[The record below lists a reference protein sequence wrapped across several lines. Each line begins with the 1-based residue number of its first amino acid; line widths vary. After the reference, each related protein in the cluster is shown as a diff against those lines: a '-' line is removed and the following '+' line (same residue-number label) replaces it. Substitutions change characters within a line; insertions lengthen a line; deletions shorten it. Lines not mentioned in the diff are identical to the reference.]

1 MILHS
6 FSKRALSLAVLLL
19 SLAAPTLAQVQS
31 GNVYGTVVSDS
42 DRSPLPGVTV
52 TLTGAGAPQA
62 QATDA
67 QGKFRFLGLSPGSY
81 AVKAEIEGFA
91 PVEKTGVSVNIGR
104 NTNVEILQPAI
115 QGDIVN
121 VVVDRS
127 PLLDPHKQGS
137 TQIVTLAD
145 LEKTPTARDPWAV
158 LQTAPGVVTDRINVG
173 GNESGQ

>member
-19 SLAAPTLAQVQS
+19 SLAMPTLAQVQS

-42 DRSPLPGVTV
+42 DKSPLPGVTV
-52 TLTGAGAPQA
+52 TLLGAGAPQV

-91 PVEKTGVSVNIGR
+91 PIEKTGVSVNIGR
-104 NTNVEILQPAI
+104 NTNVEILQPSVIRAT
-115 QGDIVN
+115 
-121 VVVDRS
+121 
-127 PLLDPHKQGS
+127 PS
-137 TQIVTLAD
+137 T
-145 LEKTPTARDPWAV
+145 
-158 LQTAPGVVTDRINVG
+158 
-173 GNESGQ
+173 